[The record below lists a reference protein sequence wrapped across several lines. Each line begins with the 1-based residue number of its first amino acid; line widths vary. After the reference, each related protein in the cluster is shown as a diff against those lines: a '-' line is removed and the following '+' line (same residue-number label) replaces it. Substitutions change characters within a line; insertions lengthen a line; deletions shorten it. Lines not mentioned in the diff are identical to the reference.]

1 MGAARMTQASGHGEK
16 RSRREEA
23 AISALLAC
31 PTIDAAAQQA
41 GISESTLRAWLRD
54 PAFQRRY
61 REARRQVVEQA
72 IVRLQQAAGDAVMV
86 LSAIAGDDSQP
97 AGARVSAARTVL
109 DQSFRG
115 MEVLD
120 LVERIEQLER
130 AQSGGTE

>member
-1 MGAARMTQASGHGEK
+1 MSGHGEK
-16 RSRREEA
+16 RARREET

-31 PTIDAAAQQA
+31 PTIDGAAEQA
-41 GISESTLRAWLRD
+41 GIAPATLRRWLAEPD
-54 PAFQRRY
+54 FQRRY

-115 MEVLD
+115 LELVD

-130 AQSGGTE
+130 AQNGSAE

>member
-1 MGAARMTQASGHGEK
+1 
-16 RSRREEA
+16 
-23 AISALLAC
+23 
-31 PTIDAAAQQA
+31 A

-120 LVERIEQLER
+120 LVERIER